1 LILLSF
7 LRFVLRPSLTPLSIG
22 VMWQGRNAQTL
33 LPLTVKQIMDA
44 AQSSDDKSNFAVD
57 GVEVFTVRIFS
68 LSRWCLVDTTNVSF
82 SKDSSFGLLEDA
94 TNFTVSLRVLVSQ
107 LTRLVRSSSLLISI
121 SSWIFFFTCSNSILS
136 VEKYPHGNLYGQVI
150 TKCCLGPICFI
161 ISEMP
166 FFLSVFFYYL

>member
-1 LILLSF
+1 LILISLP
-7 LRFVLRPSLTPLSIG
+7 RFGLQPSLTPLSIG

-57 GVEVFTVRIFS
+57 GVEVSTVRIFS

-121 SSWIFFFTCSNSILS
+121 SSWIFFLLVLTQF
-136 VEKYPHGNLYGQVI
+136 YPLKNTPMG
-150 TKCCLGPICFI
+150 ICMVR
-161 ISEMP
+161 S
-166 FFLSVFFYYL
+166 